1 MTFIYTMQVF
11 LYIVKSLHKMITTI
25 KMWKTFPMPSKK
37 TQRFGRRAET
47 LCQPVKKLPR
57 CPRFL
62 YNKGKGALSWNNGER
77 MPGESRS

>member
-37 TQRFGRRAET
+37 NTAFRPQSRNAVLF
-47 LCQPVKKLPR
+47 
-57 CPRFL
+57 FL
-62 YNKGKGALSWNNGER
+62 RGGLYQTKVAK
-77 MPGESRS
+77 